1 MADNEMLAK
10 NGTAEGAGGQATLPP
25 LPADALI
32 IVPVRNT
39 VLFPGLVLPITVGR
53 AKSIA
58 AAQQAVRD
66 QREVGILLQ
75 RAPDVADPSPVD
87 MHRMGTIANVVR
99 YITAPDG
106 SHHLICQGEQRFQI
120 VEYLSGW
127 PFFVARVTRIPEPEG
142 LSAEIEARFVNLKA
156 QTLEAI
162 QLLPQA
168 PAELLAAVQSI
179 ETPSAL
185 ADLAVSYM
193 DVKPEEKQEILE
205 TIDVSA
211 RIDKVSRMLAHR
223 IEVLRLSQ
231 EIGRQTK
238 VALDERQR
246 EALLREQ
253 MAAIQR
259 QLGEGEEGKA
269 AEMAELDK
277 AITNA
282 GMPKEIEDQA
292 RKELRRLQR
301 MPEAAGE
308 YGMVRTYLDWLIE
321 LPWALPEE
329 KPIDI
334 AQARRILDE
343 DHYDLEK
350 IKRRIVEYLAVRK
363 LAPQGKA
370 PILCFVGPPG
380 VGKTSLGQSIARAMD
395 RKFVRVSLG
404 GVHDEAEIRGH
415 RRTYIG
421 ALPGNIIQAI
431 RKAGTRNCVMM
442 LDEIDKL
449 GAGIQGDPGAALLEV
464 LDPEQNNTFRDNYL
478 AVPFDLSRVV
488 FITTANMLDTI
499 PGPLRDRMEIIS
511 LAGYTAHEKLEIA
524 HRYLVRRQMEAN
536 GLKPG
541 QAELADEAIR
551 DIIQNYTREAGVRN
565 LERLIGQA
573 LRNAAVR
580 IAEGGSGPIRIA
592 RGDLVAILGPP
603 KFESETAM
611 RLSVPGVATGL
622 AWTPVGG
629 DILFIEATRIPGSG
643 RLILTGQLG
652 DVMKESAQ
660 AALSIVKNRAA
671 ALGIDPARFEKSDIH
686 VHVPAGAIPKDGP
699 SAGVA
704 MFMALTS
711 LMTDRTIRSDTA
723 MTGEISLRGLVLPV
737 GGIKEKV
744 VAAHSAGIR
753 RVMLPARNRRDYDDI
768 PDVARREMEFVW
780 LERVEEAVAS
790 ALEPKRPAEFTGFHS
805 AACRRGSIVVL
816 VASRARGDVPSSIVR
831 FTVGRAEQQSFPA
844 LAPCFAKS
852 GKKVAVK

>member
-1 MADNEMLAK
+1 
-10 NGTAEGAGGQATLPP
+10 
-25 LPADALI
+25 
-32 IVPVRNT
+32 
-39 VLFPGLVLPITVGR
+39 
-53 AKSIA
+53 
-58 AAQQAVRD
+58 
-66 QREVGILLQ
+66 
-75 RAPDVADPSPVD
+75 
-87 MHRMGTIANVVR
+87 
-99 YITAPDG
+99 
-106 SHHLICQGEQRFQI
+106 
-120 VEYLSGW
+120 
-127 PFFVARVTRIPEPEG
+127 
-142 LSAEIEARFVNLKA
+142 
-156 QTLEAI
+156 
-162 QLLPQA
+162 
-168 PAELLAAVQSI
+168 
-179 ETPSAL
+179 
-185 ADLAVSYM
+185 M

-205 TIDVSA
+205 TVDIAV
-211 RIDKVSRMLAHR
+211 RMEKVSRLLAHR

-269 AEMAELDK
+269 AEMAELDA
-277 AITNA
+277 AIAKA
-282 GMPKEIEDQA
+282 GMPKDIEDQA

-334 AQARRILDE
+334 AQARKILDE
-343 DHYDLEK
+343 DHYGLDK
-350 IKRRIVEYLAVRK
+350 IKRRIIEYLAVRK

-449 GAGIQGDPGAALLEV
+449 GAGIHGDPGAALLEV

-478 AVPFDLSRVV
+478 GVPFDLSRVV
-488 FITTANMLDTI
+488 FITTANMLDTV
-499 PGPLRDRMEIIS
+499 PSPLRDRMEIIS
-511 LAGYTAHEKLEIA
+511 LSGYTADEKLEIA
-524 HRYLVRRQMEAN
+524 HRYLVRRQLEAN

-541 QAELADEAIR
+541 QVEIGDDVLR
-551 DIIQNYTREAGVRN
+551 DIIQGYTREAGVRG
-565 LERLIGQA
+565 LERQIGQV
-573 LRNAAVR
+573 LRHAAVR
-580 IAEGGSGPIRIA
+580 IAEGQSGPIRIA
-592 RGDLVAILGPP
+592 RDDLLAILGAPR
-603 KFESETAM
+603 FENEVAM
-611 RLSVPGVATGL
+611 RTSVPGVATGL

-671 ALGIDPARFEKSDIH
+671 ALGIDPSRFEKSDIH

-704 MFMALTS
+704 MFMALVS

-744 VAAHSAGIR
+744 VAAHSAGIK
-753 RVMLPARNRRDYDDI
+753 RVMLPARNRRDFDDI
-768 PDVARREMEFVW
+768 PETARREMEFVW
-780 LERVEEAVAS
+780 LERVEEAVAA
-790 ALEPKRPAEFTGFHS
+790 ALEPKAAEKAPAS
-805 AACRRGSIVVL
+805 
-816 VASRARGDVPSSIVR
+816 VPQLAD
-831 FTVGRAEQQSFPA
+831 AEA
-844 LAPCFAKS
+844 
-852 GKKVAVK
+852 

>member
-1 MADNEMLAK
+1 VAEAEMLSSNQA
-10 NGTAEGAGGQATLPP
+10 GSGATTLPP
-25 LPADALI
+25 LPPDALI

-39 VLFPGLVLPITVGR
+39 VLFPNLVLPITLGR
-53 AKSIA
+53 PKSIA

-66 QREVGILLQ
+66 QRQVGILLQ
-75 RAPDVADPSPVD
+75 RDADVSEPTPLD
-87 MHRMGTIANVVR
+87 MHRMGTLANIVR

-106 SHHLICQGEQRFQI
+106 SHHLVCQGEQRFQV
-120 VEYLSGW
+120 VEYLNGW
-127 PFFVARVTRIPEPEG
+127 PFFVARVLQIPEPEAT
-142 LSAEIEARFVNLKA
+142 SPEVEARFVNLKA
-156 QTLEAI
+156 QTLEAVG
-162 QLLPQA
+162 LLPQA
-168 PAELLAAVQSI
+168 PPDLLAAIQAI
-179 ETPSAL
+179 EGPSAL
-185 ADLAVSYM
+185 ADLAVAYM

-205 TIDVSA
+205 TIDISA
-211 RIDKVSRMLAHR
+211 RIDKVSRLLGHR

-238 VALDERQR
+238 TALDERQR
-246 EALLREQ
+246 EVLLREQ

-277 AITNA
+277 AIANA
-282 GMPKEIEDQA
+282 GMPKEVEDQA

-321 LPWALPEE
+321 LPWKLPEE

-334 AQARRILDE
+334 AEARRILDE
-343 DHYDLEK
+343 DHYDLDK
-350 IKRRIVEYLAVRK
+350 IKRRIIEYLAVRK

-380 VGKTSLGQSIARAMD
+380 VGKTSLGQSIARAMG

-431 RKAGTRNCVMM
+431 RKTGSRDCVMM

-449 GAGIQGDPGAALLEV
+449 GAGVQGDPGAALLEV

-511 LAGYTAHEKLEIA
+511 LAGYTGAEKLEIA
-524 HRYLVRRQMEAN
+524 HRYLLRRQLEAN
-536 GLKPG
+536 GLKDG
-541 QAELADEAIR
+541 QVEIGDDVLRE
-551 DIIQNYTREAGVRN
+551 IIANYTREAGVRN
-565 LERLIGQA
+565 LERQIGQT

-580 IAEGGSGPIRIA
+580 IAEGSAGPIRIA
-592 RGDLVAILGPP
+592 REDLAAILGPP
-603 KFESETAM
+603 RFESEMAM
-611 RLSVPGVATGL
+611 RTSVPGVATGL

-629 DILFIEATRIPGSG
+629 DILFIEATRIPGGG

-671 ALGIDPARFEKSDIH
+671 ALGIDAARFEKSDIH

-704 MFMALTS
+704 MFMALVS

-744 VAAHSAGIR
+744 VAAHSAGIK
-753 RVMLPARNRRDYDDI
+753 RVMLPARNRRDYEDI
-768 PDVARREMEFVW
+768 PDVARREMEFIW
-780 LERVEEAVAS
+780 LERVEDAVAS
-790 ALEPKRPAEFTGFHS
+790 ALEPKTS
-805 AACRRGSIVVL
+805 ADTQ
-816 VASRARGDVPSSIVR
+816 ASVP
-831 FTVGRAEQQSFPA
+831 Q
-844 LAPCFAKS
+844 LAGAD
-852 GKKVAVK
+852 A

>member
-1 MADNEMLAK
+1 MAEQQMNAK
-10 NGTAEGAGGQATLPP
+10 ERASLGASSMPALPP
-25 LPADALI
+25 DALI

-39 VLFPGLVLPITVGR
+39 VLFPGLVLPITLGR
-53 AKSIA
+53 PKSIA

-66 QREVGILLQ
+66 QRQVGILLQ
-75 RAPDVADPSPVD
+75 RAAEVEDPTAID
-87 MHRMGTIANVVR
+87 MHRMGTLANVVR
-99 YITAPDG
+99 YITTPDG
-106 SHHLICQGEQRFQI
+106 SHHLVCQGEQRFQI

-127 PFFVARVTRIPEPEG
+127 PFLVARVLRIAEPETR
-142 LSAEIEARFVNLKA
+142 SPEIEARFVNLKA
-156 QTLEAI
+156 QAVEAVE
-162 QLLPQA
+162 LLPQA
-168 PAELLAAVQSI
+168 PAELVAAIQSI
-179 ETPSAL
+179 EAAPAL
-185 ADLAVSYM
+185 ADLSAAYM
-193 DVKPEEKQEILE
+193 DIKPEEKQEILE
-205 TIDVSA
+205 TVDITA
-211 RIDKVSRMLAHR
+211 RMDKVSRLLAHR

-238 VALDERQR
+238 AKLDERQR
-246 EALLREQ
+246 EVLLREQ

-269 AEMAELDK
+269 AEIAELDK
-277 AITNA
+277 AISNA
-282 GMPKEIEDQA
+282 GMPKEVEDQA

-321 LPWALPEE
+321 LPWKLPEE

-334 AQARRILDE
+334 AESRRILDE

-350 IKRRIVEYLAVRK
+350 IKRRIIEFLAVRK
-363 LAPQGKA
+363 LSPQGKA

-431 RKAGTRNCVMM
+431 RKAGSRNCVMM

-478 AVPFDLSRVV
+478 GVPFDLSRVV

-511 LAGYTAHEKLEIA
+511 LAGYTADEKMEIA
-524 HRYLVRRQMEAN
+524 HRYLVRRQTEAN

-541 QAELADEAIR
+541 QAEIDDEALR
-551 DIIQNYTREAGVRN
+551 EIIQNYTREAGVRS
-565 LERLIGQA
+565 LERQIGRV
-573 LRNAAVR
+573 LRHAAVR
-580 IAEGGSGPIRIA
+580 IAEGQSGPIRMT
-592 RGDLVAILGPP
+592 RGDLAAILGAPQ
-603 KFESETAM
+603 FESETAM
-611 RLSVPGVATGL
+611 RTSVPGVATGL

-629 DILFIEATRIPGSG
+629 DILFIEATRVPGSG

-652 DVMKESAQ
+652 EVMRESAQ

-671 ALGIDPARFEKSDIH
+671 ALGIDASRFEKNDIH
-686 VHVPAGAIPKDGP
+686 IHVPAGAIPKDGP

-704 MFMALTS
+704 MYMALVS
-711 LMTDRTIRSDTA
+711 LMTDRTVRSDTA

-744 VAAHSAGIR
+744 VGAHRAGIR
-753 RVMLPARNRRDYDDI
+753 RIMLPARNRKDYEDI
-768 PDVARREMEFVW
+768 PEIARKEVEFIW
-780 LERVEEAVAS
+780 LERVEEAVAA
-790 ALEPKRPAEFTGFHS
+790 ALEAKKADAAPGTVPQLAGAE
-805 AACRRGSIVVL
+805 A
-816 VASRARGDVPSSIVR
+816 
-831 FTVGRAEQQSFPA
+831 
-844 LAPCFAKS
+844 
-852 GKKVAVK
+852 

>member
-1 MADNEMLAK
+1 MAEQQMNAK
-10 NGTAEGAGGQATLPP
+10 EGASLGASSMPALPP
-25 LPADALI
+25 DALI

-39 VLFPGLVLPITVGR
+39 VLFPGLVLPITLGR
-53 AKSIA
+53 PKSIA

-66 QREVGILLQ
+66 QRQVGILLQ
-75 RAPDVADPSPVD
+75 RAAEVEDPTAID
-87 MHRMGTIANVVR
+87 MHRMGTLANVVR
-99 YITAPDG
+99 YITTPDG
-106 SHHLICQGEQRFQI
+106 SHHLVCQGEQRFQI

-127 PFFVARVTRIPEPEG
+127 PFLVARVLRIAEPETR
-142 LSAEIEARFVNLKA
+142 SPEIEARFVNLKA
-156 QTLEAI
+156 QAVEAVE
-162 QLLPQA
+162 LLPQA
-168 PAELLAAVQSI
+168 PAELVAAIQSI
-179 ETPSAL
+179 EAAPAL
-185 ADLAVSYM
+185 ADLSAAYM
-193 DVKPEEKQEILE
+193 DIKPEEKQEILE
-205 TIDVSA
+205 TVDITA
-211 RIDKVSRMLAHR
+211 RMDKVSRLLAHR

-238 VALDERQR
+238 AKLDERQR
-246 EALLREQ
+246 EVLLREQ

-259 QLGEGEEGKA
+259 QLGEGEEGKT
-269 AEMAELDK
+269 AEIAELDK
-277 AITNA
+277 AISNA
-282 GMPKEIEDQA
+282 GMPKEVEDQA

-321 LPWALPEE
+321 LPWKLPEE

-334 AQARRILDE
+334 AESRRILDE

-350 IKRRIVEYLAVRK
+350 IKRRIIEFLAVRK
-363 LAPQGKA
+363 LSPQGKA

-380 VGKTSLGQSIARAMD
+380 VGKTSLGQSIARAME

-431 RKAGTRNCVMM
+431 RKAGSRNCVMM

-478 AVPFDLSRVV
+478 GVPFDLSRVV

-511 LAGYTAHEKLEIA
+511 LAGYTADEKMEIA
-524 HRYLVRRQMEAN
+524 HRYLVRRQTEAN

-541 QAELADEAIR
+541 QAEIDDEALR
-551 DIIQNYTREAGVRN
+551 EIIQNFTREAGVRS
-565 LERLIGQA
+565 LERQIGQV
-573 LRNAAVR
+573 LRHAAVR
-580 IAEGGSGPIRIA
+580 IAEGQSGPIRMT
-592 RGDLVAILGPP
+592 RGDLAAILGAPQ
-603 KFESETAM
+603 FESETAM
-611 RLSVPGVATGL
+611 RTSVPGVATGL

-629 DILFIEATRIPGSG
+629 DILFIEATRVPGSG

-652 DVMKESAQ
+652 EVMRESAQ

-671 ALGIDPARFEKSDIH
+671 ALGIDASRFEKNDIH
-686 VHVPAGAIPKDGP
+686 IHVPAGAIPKDGP

-704 MFMALTS
+704 MYMALVS
-711 LMTDRTIRSDTA
+711 LMTDRTVRSDTA

-744 VAAHSAGIR
+744 VGAHRAGIR
-753 RVMLPARNRRDYDDI
+753 RIMLPARNRKDYDDI
-768 PDVARREMEFVW
+768 PEIARKEVEFIW
-780 LERVEEAVAS
+780 LERVEEAVAA
-790 ALEPKRPAEFTGFHS
+790 ALEAKKADAAPGTVPQLAGAE
-805 AACRRGSIVVL
+805 A
-816 VASRARGDVPSSIVR
+816 
-831 FTVGRAEQQSFPA
+831 
-844 LAPCFAKS
+844 
-852 GKKVAVK
+852 

>member
-1 MADNEMLAK
+1 
-10 NGTAEGAGGQATLPP
+10 
-25 LPADALI
+25 
-32 IVPVRNT
+32 
-39 VLFPGLVLPITVGR
+39 
-53 AKSIA
+53 
-58 AAQQAVRD
+58 
-66 QREVGILLQ
+66 
-75 RAPDVADPSPVD
+75 
-87 MHRMGTIANVVR
+87 
-99 YITAPDG
+99 
-106 SHHLICQGEQRFQI
+106 
-120 VEYLSGW
+120 
-127 PFFVARVTRIPEPEG
+127 
-142 LSAEIEARFVNLKA
+142 
-156 QTLEAI
+156 
-162 QLLPQA
+162 
-168 PAELLAAVQSI
+168 
-179 ETPSAL
+179 
-185 ADLAVSYM
+185 
-193 DVKPEEKQEILE
+193 
-205 TIDVSA
+205 
-211 RIDKVSRMLAHR
+211 
-223 IEVLRLSQ
+223 LRLSQ

-259 QLGEGEEGKA
+259 QLGEGEDGKA
-269 AEMAELDK
+269 AEMAELDA
-277 AITNA
+277 AIAKA
-282 GMPKEIEDQA
+282 GMPKDIEDQA

-334 AQARRILDE
+334 GEARKILDE
-343 DHYDLEK
+343 DHYGLDK
-350 IKRRIVEYLAVRK
+350 IKRRIIEYLAVRK
-363 LAPQGKA
+363 LSPQGKA

-449 GAGIQGDPGAALLEV
+449 GAGIHGDPGAALLEV

-488 FITTANMLDTI
+488 FITTANMLDTV

-511 LAGYTAHEKLEIA
+511 LSGYTADEKLEIA
-524 HRYLVRRQMEAN
+524 HRYLVRRQLEAN

-541 QAELADEAIR
+541 QVEIGDDVLR
-551 DIIQNYTREAGVRN
+551 DIIQGYTREAGVRG
-565 LERLIGQA
+565 LERQIGQV

-580 IAEGGSGPIRIA
+580 IAEGQSGPIRIA
-592 RGDLVAILGPP
+592 RDDLLAILGAPR
-603 KFESETAM
+603 FENEVAM
-611 RLSVPGVATGL
+611 RTSVPGVATGL

-660 AALSIVKNRAA
+660 AALSIVKNRAV
-671 ALGIDPARFEKSDIH
+671 ALGIDPGRFEKSDIH

-704 MFMALTS
+704 MFMALVS
-711 LMTDRTIRSDTA
+711 LMTERTIRSDTA

-744 VAAHSAGIR
+744 VAAHSAGIK

-768 PDVARREMEFVW
+768 PEIARREMEFVW
-780 LERVEEAVAS
+780 LERVEEAVAA
-790 ALEPKRPAEFTGFHS
+790 ALEPKPAEKAP
-805 AACRRGSIVVL
+805 AA
-816 VASRARGDVPSSIVR
+816 VPQLAD
-831 FTVGRAEQQSFPA
+831 AEA
-844 LAPCFAKS
+844 
-852 GKKVAVK
+852 